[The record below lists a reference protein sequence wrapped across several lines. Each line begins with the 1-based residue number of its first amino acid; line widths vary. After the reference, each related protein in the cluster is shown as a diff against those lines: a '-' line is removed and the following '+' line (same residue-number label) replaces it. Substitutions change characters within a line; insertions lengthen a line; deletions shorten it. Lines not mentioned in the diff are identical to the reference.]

1 MSTAIPKSVGRY
13 EIVGEVGR
21 GAMGVVYKALDPNIG
36 RTVALKTMR
45 VDVHG
50 ADEEEILR
58 RFKHEAKLAGTMS
71 HPSIVTVHDA
81 GEDSGVF
88 FMAMEY
94 LEGVTLHRVLKD
106 KHVLPLPRVIEIA
119 QHIATG
125 LDYAHSHGVIHRDVK
140 PANIMCATNGAI
152 KIMDF
157 GIAKSGAGMTS
168 AGQVLGTPTYMS
180 PEQVRG
186 RQLDGRSD
194 LFSFGVILYEM
205 VTGEKPFSGQNVTTI
220 IYKIMNEAPIP
231 PRDLDTGVHPA
242 VSAVILKALAKDPNE
257 RYQSGAE
264 LVRDLENYDGQRA
277 AGNESAKIAVAASAA
292 VSGGGDGNHPGA
304 TVTAFEMH
312 ADSGSQTVH
321 SEPQTTTKMLGSEG
335 GAGVEAPP
343 MEHSQPR
350 FVPNADAVLQSIENT
365 VLVGNKEKKPHAPP
379 PSKIVTTL
387 KKKNFTVPAAAILLV
402 AVILFGRAIKR
413 PVPEPEPQP
422 QPATTSP
429 QPAPVQHSRAAN
441 VVTPTTALDT
451 KPSAAKP
458 TAPAATPASTTKP
471 GAKANSTILVRSTP
485 PGAVIL
491 LDQKKTGKVTP
502 ATLKVESGRHEI
514 TFSKDFYRPATMTPT
529 LKDGET
535 LNLAP
540 VLEAE
545 KSGHGIKGIFGGK
558 KIPAGKGMVQ
568 IKTSPPGAEVI
579 YKGRTLEQRTP
590 FKVPLDP
597 GNYRV
602 TIKLK
607 GYRPLQ
613 KDFAVLEGKS
623 IDVIV
628 ELQSK

>member
-21 GAMGVVYKALDPNIG
+21 GAMGVVYKATDPNIG
-36 RTVALKTMR
+36 RMVALKTMR

-94 LEGVTLHRVLKD
+94 LEGVTLHRVLKE

-119 QHIATG
+119 QHIGAG

-140 PANIMCATNGAI
+140 PANIMCATNGSI

-194 LFSFGVILYEM
+194 LFSVGVIFYDM
-205 VTGEKPFSGQNVTTI
+205 VTGEKPFSGHNVTTI
-220 IYKIMNEAPIP
+220 IYKSMNEAPIP
-231 PRDLDTGVHPA
+231 PRDLDSGVHPA
-242 VSAVILKALAKDPNE
+242 VSAVIIKALQKDPND

-264 LVRDLENYDGQRA
+264 LVRELENYDGQRA
-277 AGNESAKIAVAASAA
+277 AGNESAKIAVAASAS
-292 VSGGGDGNHPGA
+292 VSGGDHAGA

-312 ADSGSQTVH
+312 EVTGAQSVH

-335 GAGVEAPP
+335 GAGVEAAA

-350 FVPNADAVLQSIENT
+350 FVANADAVLQSIENT
-365 VLVGNKEKKPHAPP
+365 VLVGNKEKKTSAPP
-379 PSKIVTTL
+379 PSRIATTL
-387 KKKNFTVPAAAILLV
+387 KKKNFTIPAAALLLL

-413 PVPEPEPQP
+413 TLPE
-422 QPATTSP
+422 QPAAATSEQPSTSQQRSAAASGVPAPITTSD
-429 QPAPVQHSRAAN
+429 N
-441 VVTPTTALDT
+441 
-451 KPSAAKP
+451 KPSAARP
-458 TAPAATPASTTKP
+458 APAGASPATSTTKP
-471 GAKANSTILVRSTP
+471 AAKTATIVIKSTP
-485 PGAVIL
+485 PGAAIL

-502 ATLKVESGRHEI
+502 ATLKVDSGRHEI
-514 TFSKDFYRPATMTPT
+514 TFSKDFYRSVTMTPT

-540 VLEAE
+540 TLEAE
-545 KSGHGIKGIFGGK
+545 KSGGAFHGIKGFFGGK
-558 KIPAGKGMVQ
+558 KIPAGKGMAQ
-568 IKTSPPGAEVI
+568 IKTNPPGAEVV
-579 YKGRTLEQRTP
+579 YKGTTVEQRTP
-590 FKVPLDP
+590 LKVPLDP

-602 TIKLK
+602 TIKLN
-607 GYRPLQ
+607 GYRTQQ
-613 KDFAVLEGKS
+613 KDFAVVAGKQ

-628 ELQSK
+628 ELQPK

>member
-119 QHIATG
+119 QHIAAG

-186 RQLDGRSD
+186 RQLDGRTD

-264 LVRDLENYDGQRA
+264 LVRDLENYDGKGA
-277 AGNESAKIAVAASAA
+277 HTESAKMATAVAASAA

-312 ADSGSQTVH
+312 AESGSQTVH

-343 MEHSQPR
+343 VEHSQPR
-350 FVPNADAVLQSIENT
+350 FVANADAVLQSIENT
-365 VLVGNKEKKPHAPP
+365 VLVGNKEKRPHA
-379 PSKIVTTL
+379 
-387 KKKNFTVPAAAILLV
+387 
-402 AVILFGRAIKR
+402 
-413 PVPEPEPQP
+413 
-422 QPATTSP
+422 
-429 QPAPVQHSRAAN
+429 
-441 VVTPTTALDT
+441 
-451 KPSAAKP
+451 
-458 TAPAATPASTTKP
+458 
-471 GAKANSTILVRSTP
+471 
-485 PGAVIL
+485 
-491 LDQKKTGKVTP
+491 
-502 ATLKVESGRHEI
+502 
-514 TFSKDFYRPATMTPT
+514 
-529 LKDGET
+529 
-535 LNLAP
+535 
-540 VLEAE
+540 
-545 KSGHGIKGIFGGK
+545 
-558 KIPAGKGMVQ
+558 
-568 IKTSPPGAEVI
+568 
-579 YKGRTLEQRTP
+579 
-590 FKVPLDP
+590 
-597 GNYRV
+597 
-602 TIKLK
+602 
-607 GYRPLQ
+607 
-613 KDFAVLEGKS
+613 
-623 IDVIV
+623 
-628 ELQSK
+628 